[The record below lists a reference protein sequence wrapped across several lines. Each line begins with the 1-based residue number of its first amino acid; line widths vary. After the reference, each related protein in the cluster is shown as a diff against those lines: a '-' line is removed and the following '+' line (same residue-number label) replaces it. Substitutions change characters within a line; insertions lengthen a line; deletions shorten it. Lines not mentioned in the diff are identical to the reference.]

1 MAPRPPTAGTLPM
14 EDNVT
19 AMSFMGG
26 GGWRGG
32 ETGAALL
39 LWRGCAQYAVGRA
52 CLLCWENIR
61 YIYGVLN
68 CNGPFGGFFARLV
81 C

>member
-1 MAPRPPTAGTLPM
+1 MTPRPPTAGTLPM

-26 GGWRGG
+26 GG
-32 ETGAALL
+32 EAKQALL
-39 LWRGCAQYAVGRA
+39 LWRGCAQYAAGRA

-68 CNGPFGGFFARLV
+68 
-81 C
+81 

>member
-1 MAPRPPTAGTLPM
+1 M

-26 GGWRGG
+26 GG
-32 ETGAALL
+32 EAKQALL
-39 LWRGCAQYAVGRA
+39 LWRGCAQCAVGRA

-68 CNGPFGGFFARLV
+68 
-81 C
+81 